1 MSSSGERGVTYDPVP
16 RYVDMGGGGRLPN
29 RAMIRMQMA
38 GGTGTGVV
46 PQEVRQAQAQ
56 RARQLEQQ
64 IAQLS
69 AIDPQAMFR
78 TIDMPR

>member
-1 MSSSGERGVTYDPVP
+1 
-16 RYVDMGGGGRLPN
+16 
-29 RAMIRMQMA
+29 MIRMQMA